1 MEIGT
6 GLLDSGLT
14 TRQIELPAGS
24 IGPRRGRFRH
34 PFEYSPQEQRLIES
48 RINGYFFSRD
58 EMDFKKLEGN
68 NFSFK
73 FFVKID
79 RKINHQ
85 FQIVCLYFIFSTDF
99 RRIKKLLCIG
109 RFFDL
114 IEETKF
120 LRLFRSS
127 VLRVWIFGRDPSAM
141 KVRLCIWQILAVTLK
156 DERYWNT
163 CELDIQDAR

>member
-1 MEIGT
+1 
-6 GLLDSGLT
+6 
-14 TRQIELPAGS
+14 
-24 IGPRRGRFRH
+24 
-34 PFEYSPQEQRLIES
+34 
-48 RINGYFFSRD
+48 
-58 EMDFKKLEGN
+58 MDFKKLEGN

-120 LRLFRSS
+120 LLLFRSS

-141 KVRLCIWQILAVTLK
+141 KVRLCIWQILAVTLTSDIEILASWIFK
-156 DERYWNT
+156 MQDSFIVIFNKTAMRACDVNVL
-163 CELDIQDAR
+163 LDIDFIF